1 MRLFGKV
8 FLSIFILIMLSFGIC
23 GTWMIHATF
32 TSAYNREV
40 EMRNTENEMYS
51 ITFKNTVE
59 ALPVS
64 YLEKHPDVIW
74 EVAQSVGERMVGNE
88 LRVWGEE
95 GNMIYPTGEETDSGL
110 LEYVE
115 ETVSGY
121 EIYKEQDRYML
132 RSVSKVV
139 IQFVDS
145 SYYIETVS
153 DISSVYEQRES
164 MTRAYRII
172 IVILLIGTALVSIL
186 LSYLLTFRIQKLSH
200 ITRRFAKGDYGIRA
214 DESGRDEISMLAKDF
229 NYMADSLMEKMEEL
243 TMHAKN
249 QEAFTSAFAH
259 ELKTPLTAIIGYA
272 DMIRS
277 MELSTP
283 EKIKAAGYVY
293 SQGKRL
299 EALSLRLMELFVLRK
314 QEFEYHFIDANYLLE
329 SVFDL
334 AEIAVLEKDMRL
346 KRQVE
351 KGKIYGEKDLLIS
364 LFANLTDNARKA
376 SEAGD
381 TIWIKGRNVEAGYEV
396 SIIDEG
402 KGMPKEE
409 LSHITQAFYMIDKSR
424 SRKEGGAGL
433 GMTLC
438 YEIVNLH
445 HAEWKIE
452 SEEGRGT
459 MVTVVLPVPEEHEE
473 EMKTNEEEWED
484 EPDERLA
491 KE

>member
-1 MRLFGKV
+1 
-8 FLSIFILIMLSFGIC
+8 
-23 GTWMIHATF
+23 
-32 TSAYNREV
+32 
-40 EMRNTENEMYS
+40 
-51 ITFKNTVE
+51 
-59 ALPVS
+59 
-64 YLEKHPDVIW
+64 
-74 EVAQSVGERMVGNE
+74 
-88 LRVWGEE
+88 
-95 GNMIYPTGEETDSGL
+95 
-110 LEYVE
+110 
-115 ETVSGY
+115 
-121 EIYKEQDRYML
+121 
-132 RSVSKVV
+132 
-139 IQFVDS
+139 
-145 SYYIETVS
+145 
-153 DISSVYEQRES
+153 
-164 MTRAYRII
+164 
-172 IVILLIGTALVSIL
+172 
-186 LSYLLTFRIQKLSH
+186 
-200 ITRRFAKGDYGIRA
+200 
-214 DESGRDEISMLAKDF
+214 
-229 NYMADSLMEKMEEL
+229 
-243 TMHAKN
+243 
-249 QEAFTSAFAH
+249 
-259 ELKTPLTAIIGYA
+259 
-272 DMIRS
+272 
-277 MELSTP
+277 
-283 EKIKAAGYVY
+283 
-293 SQGKRL
+293 L

-459 MVTVVLPVPEEHEE
+459 TVTVVLPVPEEHEE
-473 EMKTNEEEWED
+473 EMETNEEEWED
-484 EPDERLA
+484 ESDERPA

>member
-139 IQFVDS
+139 IQFVDL

-314 QEFEYHFIDANYLLE
+314 QEFEYHFIDANYL
-329 SVFDL
+329 
-334 AEIAVLEKDMRL
+334 
-346 KRQVE
+346 
-351 KGKIYGEKDLLIS
+351 
-364 LFANLTDNARKA
+364 
-376 SEAGD
+376 
-381 TIWIKGRNVEAGYEV
+381 
-396 SIIDEG
+396 
-402 KGMPKEE
+402 
-409 LSHITQAFYMIDKSR
+409 
-424 SRKEGGAGL
+424 
-433 GMTLC
+433 
-438 YEIVNLH
+438 
-445 HAEWKIE
+445 
-452 SEEGRGT
+452 
-459 MVTVVLPVPEEHEE
+459 
-473 EMKTNEEEWED
+473 
-484 EPDERLA
+484 
-491 KE
+491 